1 MSNQFD
7 TRLEGTST
15 INNNNKKCL
24 KKGPELGRKLK
35 DDVTLNAKGR
45 GM

>member
-7 TRLEGTST
+7 TRLKGTST
-15 INNNNKKCL
+15 INNKKCL
-24 KKGPELGRKLK
+24 KKDPELGRKLK
-35 DDVTLNAKGR
+35 EDVTLNAKGR